1 MDIIRPGK
9 KIDFMRFRKIAYT
22 LSIILIVISMSSVF
36 FLRGFNYGI
45 DFVGGTIVQ
54 VMFEG
59 HVSAKEI
66 RAALEPIGMKGASI
80 QNIEDSD
87 KTEFLIRTPK
97 TEDVEES
104 ISLKVKDA
112 LCDAF
117 GSQRVDIRRVEMVG
131 AEVSQELKQKGYLS
145 LFYAGLGILIY
156 IWWRFELKFS
166 LGAILAL
173 VHDVVITVGIFSI
186 TGRELSLPVI
196 AALLTI
202 IGYSLND
209 TIVVFDRIRE
219 NLKNNSS
226 EKILSQINNSV
237 SQTLNRTILTSL
249 TSFVVVW
256 CLYIFG
262 GEVIHNFAFAMM
274 VGILVGTYSSIFV
287 ASPSLYTFTRQ

>member
-1 MDIIRPGK
+1 
-9 KIDFMRFRKIAYT
+9 MRFRKIAYT

>member
-1 MDIIRPGK
+1 
-9 KIDFMRFRKIAYT
+9 MRFRKIAYT

-173 VHDVVITVGIFSI
+173 VHDVVITVGIFSV